1 MKSKSNLNNNCKKIT
16 TIKIFCIFVPLLL
29 FIITGCSSNTTI
41 PSDFYGV
48 YCTSDHLSTE
58 NCFKFEDDFSYCFY
72 QCSAMSL
79 YNDYSLQALNSCID
93 RIESGDKSGS
103 CGDYS
108 YSDDVITLSNGKS
121 YNINYDN
128 PSGDVRSISNS
139 SAVYYKK

>member
-16 TIKIFCIFVPLLL
+16 TIKIFGIFVPLLL

-41 PSDFYGV
+41 PSDFYGL
-48 YCTSDHLSTE
+48 YCTSDGLSTE
-58 NCFKFEDDFSYCFY
+58 NCLMFNSDNSYCFY
-72 QCSAMSL
+72 QCSAFTNQQL
-79 YNDYSLQALNSCID
+79 YSCID

-103 CGDYS
+103 CGEYS
-108 YSDDVITLSNGKS
+108 YSDDVITLSNDRS

-139 SAVYYKK
+139 SAVYYKR